1 MIGLIDGNNFF
12 VSCERVFD
20 PSLEGKA
27 IAVLSNN
34 DGCCISRSNEFK
46 ALNIPMGTPFFQIQ
60 HLAANGKIIVKSSNY
75 ELYGDL
81 SRRLIEVLREFAP
94 QVEQYSID
102 EAFIY
107 PEHIKNINYLALGY
121 KIRQTLLQWL
131 GLPCG
136 VGFAPTKT
144 LAKIANHIAKKS
156 PSGIFVMPENP
167 NHILDKT
174 PIEEVWGI
182 GRALS
187 EKLKKLG
194 ILTAGQFIQHD
205 PVKIRK
211 QFSVVTAKTLLE
223 LRGQKCFTIENPNAP
238 SQSISCS
245 RTFGTPITLLE
256 ELSESIATYTA
267 IAATKLRRQKLFAMG
282 VNIYTEI
289 SPEYHPIPL
298 ASAFQSATVI
308 FPHPTDDTSVML
320 NAIRPKL
327 EKLFINNR
335 RYRKSGVLFFG
346 LESSNTTQLELFEN
360 NEKLESSKLF
370 NLVDQ
375 INTLYG
381 RNTIFTLAEG
391 TKKKWQ
397 MKRELLTPNYTTNWK
412 ELLNVK

>member
-27 IAVLSNN
+27 VAVLSNN

-46 ALNIPMGTPFFQIQ
+46 ALNIPMGTPYFQIR
-60 HLAANGKIIVKSSNY
+60 HLEKAGKIILKSSNY

-81 SRRLIEVLREFAP
+81 SRRLIEVLREFTFD
-94 QVEQYSID
+94 VEQYSID
-102 EAFIY
+102 EAFIHPSY
-107 PEHIKNINYLALGY
+107 NNNVDYFALGC
-121 KIRQTLLQWL
+121 KIRKTLLQWL

-136 VGFAPTKT
+136 VGFAKTKT

-156 PSGIFVMPENP
+156 PSSVFVMPQNYQV
-167 NHILDKT
+167 ILDKL

-182 GRALS
+182 GHALS
-187 EKLKKLG
+187 YKLKKLG

-205 PVKIRK
+205 PIKIRK
-211 QFSVVTAKTLLE
+211 QFSVVAAKTLLE
-223 LRGQKCFTIENPNAP
+223 LRGQVCFNIENPDIQ

-245 RTFGTPITLLE
+245 RTFGNPITTIE

-267 IAATKLRRQKLFAMG
+267 TAATKLRRQKLFASG
-282 VNIYTEI
+282 VNIFTEI
-289 SPEYHPIPL
+289 SPEYHPYPL
-298 ASAFQSATVI
+298 PPAFQSSTVI

-320 NAIRPKL
+320 KAIRPKL
-327 EKLFINNR
+327 EKLFIYHR

-346 LESSNTTQLELFEN
+346 LENNRETQLDLFNEK
-360 NEKLESSKLF
+360 EKLEPSKLF
-370 NLVDQ
+370 NIVDQ

-391 TKKKWQ
+391 TEKKWQ

-412 ELLNVK
+412 ELLTVK

>member
-12 VSCERVFD
+12 VSCERVFN
-20 PSLEGKA
+20 PALENKA
-27 IAVLSNN
+27 VAVLSNN

-46 ALNIPMGTPFFQIQ
+46 ALNIPMGTPYFQIR
-60 HLAANGKIIVKSSNY
+60 HLEQAGKIILKSSNY

-81 SRRLIEVLREFAP
+81 SRRFIEVLREFAP
-94 QVEQYSID
+94 TVEQYSID
-102 EAFIY
+102 EAFIH
-107 PEHIKNINYLALGY
+107 PSCNNIDFFTFGCQ
-121 KIRQTLLQWL
+121 IRQTILQWL
-131 GLPCG
+131 GLHCG

-144 LAKIANHIAKKS
+144 LAKIANHIGKKS
-156 PSGIFVMPENP
+156 PSGVFVMPKNYRP
-167 NHILDKT
+167 ILDKL

-182 GRALS
+182 GHALS
-187 EKLKKLG
+187 TKLKKLG
-194 ILTAGQFIQHD
+194 VLTAGQYIQHD

-211 QFSVVTAKTLLE
+211 QFSVVAAKTLLE
-223 LRGQKCFTIENPNAP
+223 LRGQVCFDIENPNAP

-245 RTFGTPITLLE
+245 RTFGTPITKLD

-267 IAATKLRRQKLFAMG
+267 IAATKLRRQKLFASG

-289 SPEYHPIPL
+289 SPEYHPLLLPG
-298 ASAFQSATVI
+298 AFQSATVI
-308 FPHPTDDTSVML
+308 FPYQTDDTSIML

-327 EKLFINNR
+327 EKLFIKNR

-346 LESSNTTQLELFEN
+346 LESSQTTQLELFKEK
-360 NEKLESSKLF
+360 EKLEPSKVF

-391 TKKKWQ
+391 TKKNWQ

-412 ELLNVK
+412 ELLIVK

>member
-12 VSCERVFD
+12 VSCERVFN
-20 PSLEGKA
+20 PALENKA
-27 IAVLSNN
+27 VAVLSNN

-46 ALNIPMGTPFFQIQ
+46 ALNIPMGTPYFQIR
-60 HLAANGKIIVKSSNY
+60 HLEQAGKIILKSSNY

-94 QVEQYSID
+94 TVEQYSID
-102 EAFIY
+102 EAFIH
-107 PEHIKNINYLALGY
+107 PSCTNIDFFTFGCQ
-121 KIRQTLLQWL
+121 IRQTILQWL

-156 PSGIFVMPENP
+156 PSGVFVMPQNYRP
-167 NHILDKT
+167 ILDKL

-182 GRALS
+182 GHALS
-187 EKLKKLG
+187 TKLKKLG
-194 ILTAGQFIQHD
+194 VLTAGQYIQHD

-211 QFSVVTAKTLLE
+211 QFSVVAAKTLLE
-223 LRGQKCFTIENPNAP
+223 LRGQVCFDIENPNAP

-245 RTFGTPITLLE
+245 RTFGTPITNLD

-267 IAATKLRRQKLFAMG
+267 IAATKLRRQKLFASG

-289 SPEYHPIPL
+289 SPEYHPLLLPG
-298 ASAFQSATVI
+298 AFQSATVI
-308 FPHPTDDTSVML
+308 FPYQTDDTSIML

-327 EKLFINNR
+327 EKLFIKNR

-346 LESSNTTQLELFEN
+346 LESSQTTQLELFREK
-360 NEKLESSKLF
+360 EKLEPSKVF

-381 RNTIFTLAEG
+381 KNTIFTLAEG
-391 TKKKWQ
+391 TKKNWQ

-412 ELLNVK
+412 ELLIVK